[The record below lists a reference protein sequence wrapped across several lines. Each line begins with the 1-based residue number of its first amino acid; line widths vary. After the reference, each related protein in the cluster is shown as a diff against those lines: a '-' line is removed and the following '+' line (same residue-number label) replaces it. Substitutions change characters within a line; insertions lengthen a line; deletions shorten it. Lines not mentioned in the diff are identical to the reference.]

1 MCIIKASAH
10 RYLQVGTAEE
20 EEVCDI
26 VAVVAVPDPSDD
38 LVTLPEPPAEVL
50 TIVLVRSTE

>member
-1 MCIIKASAH
+1 
-10 RYLQVGTAEE
+10 VGTAEE
-20 EEVCDI
+20 EEVFDT